1 VAYVAFVMEMTRPRV
16 KPEHLPFRIAGD
28 LIRIGGVTGGIAG
41 EIEDPTGSVWTLLEF
56 MDGSRSVGE
65 MVTDVMARHPGE
77 TEDAVREAIEVMIG
91 SGYVEDAGHPDPAE
105 LSPREKERYS
115 RSRNYFRW
123 VDLVPRASSWEPQLA
138 LRRARVTVAGIGG
151 TGGFAAMALA
161 ATGVGHLHCV
171 DGDTVELSNLN
182 RQVLFD
188 EADVGM
194 AKVDAAVRRLQRLN
208 SDISVTGE
216 RLHIQ
221 DAEDMLPLAKGCD
234 VLLLAADNPPE
245 MTVWTNRACLAAGT
259 PWVDA
264 GYHGPVALVGSYVP
278 GSSACWECVRMTH
291 DERQQPLEA
300 NHADAIRRPVENAV
314 SATSAG
320 LSGILAG
327 QAVISLLT
335 GVPPVP
341 AGQVQ
346 AVSLVQPNSPFVNSS
361 ERRDDCPGC
370 GQAAPA

>member
-1 VAYVAFVMEMTRPRV
+1 MEMTRPRV
-16 KPEHLPFRIAGD
+16 KPEHLPFRIAGG
-28 LIRIGGVTGGIAG
+28 LIRIGGVTGGIAS

-65 MVTDVMARHPGE
+65 IVTDVIAGHPEE
-77 TEDAVREAIEVMIG
+77 TEDAVREAIKVMIG
-91 SGYVEDAGHPDPAE
+91 SGYVEDAGGLDPAE
-105 LSPREKERYS
+105 LTPREKERYS

-123 VDLVPRASSWEPQLA
+123 VDLVPRASSWEPQVA
-138 LRRARVTVAGIGG
+138 LRRARVTVIGIGG

-161 ATGVGHLHCV
+161 ASGVGHLHCV

-188 EADVGM
+188 EDDIGI

-216 RLHIQ
+216 RVRIRG
-221 DAEDMLPLAKGCD
+221 AEDMLPLAKGCD

-278 GSSACWECVRMTH
+278 GSGACWECVRRTH
-291 DERQQPLEA
+291 DARQEPLA
-300 NHADAIRRPVENAV
+300 VNHADAIRRPVENAV

-327 QAVISLLT
+327 QAIISVLT
-335 GVPPVP
+335 GAPPVA
-341 AGQVQ
+341 AGQIQ
-346 AVSLVQPNSPFVNSS
+346 AINLVQSNSPFVLSS
-361 ERRDDCPGC
+361 ERWADCPGC
-370 GQAAPA
+370 GQAASA